1 MTLQCE
7 IEMVNTLKEL
17 EEMFEHFNDAKYII
31 ALKYCRQRLEQEIRI
46 EKQAL
51 ELVVTHKKY
60 DIEKPSKEDMEAALK
75 INGEISKIINN
86 YIKSEAKKH
95 ELNFGSI
102 LFKKG
107 DHKDE

>member
-7 IEMVNTLKEL
+7 IEMVHTLKEL
-17 EEMFEHFNDAKYII
+17 EEMFEHVNDAKYII

-60 DIEKPSKEDMEAALK
+60 DVEKPSKEDIKAALK
-75 INGEISKIINN
+75 INNEISKIINN

-95 ELNFGSI
+95 EFNFGGI
-102 LFKKG
+102 LFQKG
-107 DHKDE
+107 DNNEK